1 MAQSARD
8 VVPMKQ
14 IAVVIPLY
22 NHAAYIGDAIR
33 SVLAQTRAVDK
44 IIIVDDGST
53 DDSVEIVR
61 ALAEP
66 RIELYTQANLGAHAA
81 LNRGIEKAVGCDY
94 VAILNSDD
102 VFARERISK
111 CAAFLDETSS
121 IDVVATRLKLIDSTG
136 SEIAFSD
143 RRAKW
148 FAAAWSVRGSQLELV
163 EQLGVANFISSTSN
177 LTGRRAYFLDHP
189 FRHYRYAHDY
199 FFVLDCALHNRLAVL
214 EDELFSYRVHSTN
227 TISVEPEKLV
237 RELLEMNVDLLTA
250 LAPELGVSPNLRRA
264 LAAYHHAA
272 WANVSSFRADVFVS
286 LIAYS
291 LGECSRDRMQAHI
304 DTVMEFPEARE
315 FPNQALIKLD
325 AGEAQLGTQ
334 LAEKYL
340 RLQGELT
347 RTKAE
352 LSAPRKGSRESPW
365 LRLGRKLGIKS
376 AREIGR
382 VSS

>member
-1 MAQSARD
+1 
-8 VVPMKQ
+8 MKQ

-22 NHAAYIGDAIR
+22 NHAAFIGDAIR
-33 SVLAQTRAVDK
+33 SVLAQTLAVDK

-53 DDSVEIVR
+53 DDSVQIVR

-66 RIELYTQANLGAHAA
+66 RIELHTQPNSGTHVA

-111 CAAFLDETSS
+111 CAAFLDETPS

-143 RRAKW
+143 PPAKW
-148 FAAAWSVRGSQLELV
+148 SAAAWSVRGSQLDLI

-214 EDELFSYRVHSTN
+214 DDELFSYRVHSTN
-227 TISVEPEKLV
+227 TISVKPEKLV
-237 RELLEMNVDLLTA
+237 RELLEMNVDLLIS
-250 LAPELGVSPNLRRA
+250 LAPELAVSPNLRCGV
-264 LAAYHHAA
+264 AAYHRAA
-272 WANVSSFRADVFVS
+272 WGNVSSFRADVFVP
-286 LIAYS
+286 LIAYA
-291 LGECSRDRMQAHI
+291 LGECSRDQLQAHL
-304 DTVMEFPEARE
+304 DAVMKFPEASE
-315 FPNQALIKLD
+315 FPNKALIKLD
-325 AGEAQLGTQ
+325 PGEAQLGTR
-334 LAEKYL
+334 LAEKYS

-347 RTKAE
+347 RAKAE
-352 LSAPRKGSRESPW
+352 LLALRKVWRESPW

-376 AREIGR
+376 AREIATP
-382 VSS
+382 SS

>member
-22 NHAAYIGDAIR
+22 NHAAYIGEAIR

-61 ALAEP
+61 SLAEP
-66 RIELYTQANLGAHAA
+66 RIELYTQPNAGAHVA
-81 LNRGIEKAVGCDY
+81 LNRGIEQATGCDY

-102 VFARERISK
+102 LFARERISK

-121 IDVVATRLKLIDSTG
+121 IDVVASRLKLIDSTG
-136 SEIAFSD
+136 SPIAFSD

-148 FAAAWSVRGSQLELV
+148 FAAAWSVRGSQLNLV
-163 EQLGVANFISSTSN
+163 EQLGVANFIGSTSN
-177 LTGRRAYFLDHP
+177 LAGRRAYFLDHP

-199 FFVLDCALHNRLAVL
+199 FFVLVCALHNRLAVL
-214 EDELFSYRVHSTN
+214 DDELFSYRVHSTN
-227 TISVEPEKLV
+227 TISVKPERLV
-237 RELLEMNVDLLTA
+237 RELLVMNVDLLAT
-250 LAPELGVSPNLRRA
+250 LAPELAVSPNLRPA
-264 LAAYHHAA
+264 LAAYHRAA
-272 WANVSSFRADVFVS
+272 WNNVSSFRADVFVS
-286 LIAYS
+286 LIAYA
-291 LGECSRDRMQAHI
+291 LGERARDQMQAHI
-304 DTVMEFPEARE
+304 DTVMEFPEASE
-315 FPNQALIKLD
+315 FPNKALINLD
-325 AGEAQLGTQ
+325 NAETQLGTG
-334 LAEKYL
+334 LAEKYS

-347 RTKAE
+347 RAKAE
-352 LSAPRKGSRESPW
+352 LLALRKGSCESPW

-376 AREIGR
+376 AREIGT
-382 VSS
+382 SSS

>member
-22 NHAAYIGDAIR
+22 NHVAYIGDAIR

-53 DDSVEIVR
+53 DDSVEVVR
-61 ALAEP
+61 AFAEA
-66 RIELYTQANLGAHAA
+66 RIELHTQPNSGAHIA
-81 LNRGIEKAVGCDY
+81 LNRGIEQAVGCDY

-102 VFARERISK
+102 VFAPERIYK
-111 CAAFLDETSS
+111 CAAFLDETPS

-143 RRAKW
+143 ARAKW
-148 FAAAWSVRGSQLELV
+148 FAAAWSVRGSQLDLI

-189 FRHYRYAHDY
+189 FRNYRYAHDY
-199 FFVLDCALHNRLAVL
+199 FFVLDCALHNRLAL
-214 EDELFSYRVHSTN
+214 LDDELLSYRMHPKN
-227 TISVEPEKLV
+227 TISVGPEKLV

-250 LAPELGVSPNLRRA
+250 LAPELAASPNLRRA
-264 LAAYHHAA
+264 LAAYHRAA
-272 WANVSSFRADVFVS
+272 WGSVSSFRADVFVS
-286 LIAYS
+286 FIGYALS
-291 LGECSRDRMQAHI
+291 ECSRDRMQAHI
-304 DTVMEFPEARE
+304 EAVMEFPEARE
-315 FPNQALIKLD
+315 FPNKALIKHD
-325 AGEAQLGTQ
+325 ASEAQLGTR
-334 LAEKYL
+334 LAEKYS

-352 LSAPRKGSRESPW
+352 LLALRKVWRESPW

-376 AREIGR
+376 AREIGT
-382 VSS
+382 SSS